1 MDIHQI
7 FLVSMAVAAVLHWAL
22 DSILLSVSLPTL
34 GFVGHVLFVVF
45 VKPYE
50 GGGAS
55 MWPVALLFVG
65 ISAGVGALIGSLM
78 GGALR
83 TLMPSPFALHSSDK
97 DR

>member
-1 MDIHQI
+1 MK
-7 FLVSMAVAAVLHWAL
+7 A
-22 DSILLSVSLPTL
+22 
-34 GFVGHVLFVVF
+34 
-45 VKPYE
+45 
-50 GGGAS
+50 GGAS

-83 TLMPSPFALHSSDK
+83 TLIPSPFALHSSDK